1 MLGDRLTLGAGPALG
16 ASPALVAR
24 TFRLS
29 GLLLGGSG
37 LVLGVVFGLVVC
49 FLLTAFRV
57 VRFPP
62 EIAKVYY
69 LTWMPFRPEPLHV
82 LGILG
87 IGLLLVL
94 GASLLPARRAAR
106 MNPSEALRYE

>member
-1 MLGDRLTLGAGPALG
+1 MFLENLLIGALRRAQTSADE
-16 ASPALVAR
+16 ASHDLAQGR
-24 TFRLS
+24 
-29 GLLLGGSG
+29 
-37 LVLGVVFGLVVC
+37 GVIFGLVVC